1 MVYPNGDEVYYTDFV
16 FEINEFYSDLKHDNK
31 SVDLRFFDIDNLPE
45 NIMPTQIEYIEKV
58 VSDKRK

>member
-58 VSDKRK
+58 FSDKRK